1 MLNGSGMSSAAVSI
15 AIPAFNAAP
24 FLGATIESVLAQ
36 SFQDWQLVVVDNAS
50 TDETGD
56 IAASYDDPRISIV
69 TNDETLAL
77 VDNWNRAVAAT
88 NAPLVKLLCADD
100 LLRPDCLALQV
111 PLLDARPEVSL
122 VSGRRGVI
130 GVDGDR
136 ILDHRG
142 LIGMI
147 GDVPSAEAGRV
158 MVSSGVNQIG
168 WPGPALFR
176 RNDYDAVGGFTADYP
191 LILDWH
197 FWFKLLHRGDFV
209 GQAAVVADFRIS
221 PRAGSATAYAAR
233 HQARSLLIDVAAD
246 SYWGVTSSQLSA
258 GKRHSRVEELKRRL
272 LYRSE
277 RPQARGLRLAR
288 RFATRFLSAD
298 RTVGQPSPTSPRVT
312 R

>member
-1 MLNGSGMSSAAVSI
+1 
-15 AIPAFNAAP
+15 
-24 FLGATIESVLAQ
+24 
-36 SFQDWQLVVVDNAS
+36 
-50 TDETGD
+50 
-56 IAASYDDPRISIV
+56 
-69 TNDETLAL
+69 
-77 VDNWNRAVAAT
+77 
-88 NAPLVKLLCADD
+88 
-100 LLRPDCLALQV
+100 
-111 PLLDARPEVSL
+111 
-122 VSGRRGVI
+122 
-130 GVDGDR
+130 
-136 ILDHRG
+136 
-142 LIGMI
+142 
-147 GDVPSAEAGRV
+147 

-221 PRAGSATAYAAR
+221 PGAGSATAYAAGQ
-233 HQARSLLIDVAAD
+233 QARSLLTDVAAD
-246 SYWGVTSSQLSA
+246 RYWGVTSSQLSV

-298 RTVGQPSPTSPRVT
+298 RTLSEPSSPTPTVSGPV
-312 R
+312 